1 VIHPWLVRIES
12 CHRAG
17 LERLLRSWRVHL
29 GPPTVCSVILSVVS
43 SAVSKLTKFFEA
55 IAAKPKGVRF
65 VDACKA
71 AEALGFIH
79 KGGAGSHRAFA
90 RPGEPMLLNFQ
101 NRDGCVPPYQARQ
114 LIAMI
119 EKYGGDQ

>member
-1 VIHPWLVRIES
+1 MPWRSVFD
-12 CHRAG
+12 
-17 LERLLRSWRVHL
+17 LLRSDTAGSIAL
-29 GPPTVCSVILSVVS
+29 
-43 SAVSKLTKFFEA
+43 VSKLTKLLGA
-55 IAAKPKGVRF
+55 IVANPKGVRF
-65 VDACKA
+65 TDACKA

-90 RPGEPMLLNFQ
+90 RPGEPTLLNFQ